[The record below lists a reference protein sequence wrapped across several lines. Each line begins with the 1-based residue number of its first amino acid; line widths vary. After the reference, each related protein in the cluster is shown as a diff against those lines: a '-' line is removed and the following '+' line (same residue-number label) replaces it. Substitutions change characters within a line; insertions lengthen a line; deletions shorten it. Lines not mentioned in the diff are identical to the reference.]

1 MTAHSGFS
9 KNAVDEAVKL
19 LSRKAYS
26 EKNLTDKLVTA
37 GFDRT
42 EVAECLRSL
51 KNWHYINDREFGI
64 NRIKQLQARLKS
76 RAYVSLDLENIG
88 LLKDLVEELLNSYYP
103 EDQELRIA
111 QELLQKKA
119 NSQVNSRKMWAFL
132 VRAGFSENTVHHC
145 FPGID
150 PT

>member
-1 MTAHSGFS
+1 MTAHSGLS
-9 KNAVDEAVKL
+9 NAVDEAVKL

-26 EKNLTDKLVTA
+26 EKNLADKLVTV

-42 EVAECLRSL
+42 EVAECLHSL
-51 KNWHYINDREFGI
+51 RNWHYINDREFAI
-64 NRIKQLQARLKS
+64 NRIKQLQTRLKS
-76 RAYVSLDLENIG
+76 RAYTRLDLENLG
-88 LLKDLVEELLNSYYP
+88 LPKDLAGELLNTLYP
-103 EDQELRIA
+103 EEQELRIA
-111 QELLQKKA
+111 QQLLQKKA
-119 NSQVNSRKMWAFL
+119 NSQVNLRKMWAFL